1 MLPQQLLKVLLKLV
15 EAVQNQDILTDY
27 QSCDS
32 FHLVPALQ
40 AILLS
45 APSLTHKQQ
54 QSHRSPLSKWTC
66 QARSE
71 SEMRNIKLLMPLFQ
85 YRAARLLVGV
95 AEHMNRSIVQE
106 HLVPSQAWNHAQVE
120 MARTS
125 RAYSQ
130 YLLLNNFVNGI
141 DIAMIHENQIC
152 PAEVKVL
159 RELACLL
166 ALYWIEREM
175 GDFLE
180 VHVLTT
186 QQGQW
191 VRSSVLYMLNIIRP
205 NAIALVDA
213 RDFSDFRLKSAL
225 GQYDGDVYPAI
236 MAAARKDPLNQTEPG
251 PGYKDHLKRLIVDG
265 VGRYKHTN
273 KVAVHSKL

>member
-1 MLPQQLLKVLLKLV
+1 M
-15 EAVQNQDILTDY
+15 
-27 QSCDS
+27 S
-32 FHLVPALQ
+32 
-40 AILLS
+40 
-45 APSLTHKQQ
+45 HKQQ

-71 SEMRNIKLLMPLFQ
+71 SEMRNIKVLMPLFQ

-166 ALYWIEREM
+166 ACIGLS
-175 GDFLE
+175 
-180 VHVLTT
+180 VK
-186 QQGQW
+186 W
-191 VRSSVLYMLNIIRP
+191 VI
-205 NAIALVDA
+205 
-213 RDFSDFRLKSAL
+213 FWK
-225 GQYDGDVYPAI
+225 
-236 MAAARKDPLNQTEPG
+236 
-251 PGYKDHLKRLIVDG
+251 
-265 VGRYKHTN
+265 
-273 KVAVHSKL
+273 

>member
-1 MLPQQLLKVLLKLV
+1 M
-15 EAVQNQDILTDY
+15 
-27 QSCDS
+27 
-32 FHLVPALQ
+32 
-40 AILLS
+40 
-45 APSLTHKQQ
+45 
-54 QSHRSPLSKWTC
+54 
-66 QARSE
+66 
-71 SEMRNIKLLMPLFQ
+71 
-85 YRAARLLVGV
+85 
-95 AEHMNRSIVQE
+95 QE

-152 PAEVKVL
+152 SAEVKVL

-180 VHVLTT
+180 VQVLTT

-236 MAAARKDPLNQTEPG
+236 MAQLEKI
-251 PGYKDHLKRLIVDG
+251 H
-265 VGRYKHTN
+265 
-273 KVAVHSKL
+273 